1 MLHAAPTAW
10 YSSTFRLSDDEREVG
25 QLKLATLRERAT
37 FSVKDVT
44 FSLYREGVVGDFV
57 LDFQEAILARADKPS
72 VLSDSFVLEVDG
84 QAFVLEKASAFKR
97 AFVLRAGDTGEVV
110 GRIAP
115 TRWFTRATEID
126 LPEALPLPVQVF
138 CFWLVLLMWN
148 RAAAAA
154 SG

>member
-1 MLHAAPTAW
+1 MLYAAPAAW
-10 YSSTFRLSDDEREVG
+10 YSSTFVISDAERDVG
-25 QLKLATLRERAT
+25 LLKLARLRERAEFT
-37 FSVKDVT
+37 VEEVT
-44 FSLYREGVVGDFV
+44 FELHREGIVGDFV
-57 LDFQEAILARADKPS
+57 VDFQEATLAWADKPS
-72 VLSDSFVLEVDG
+72 AFSSGFVISVDEQRLVLDKD
-84 QAFVLEKASAFKR
+84 SAFKR

-115 TRWFTRATEID
+115 TRWFSRATEID
-126 LPEALPLPVQVF
+126 LPETLPLPAQVF